1 MAITL
6 RNKVLEAKIKEIGRR
21 TGLGPSAV
29 IARAIERESAHL
41 GMGDADR
48 ERKERL
54 ARMRAFLSDLPP
66 PTEEERRAVRQA
78 MDDMYDEDG
87 LPR

>member
-29 IARAIERESAHL
+29 IARAIEREGAHIETE
-41 GMGDADR
+41 GDR
-48 ERKERL
+48 ERQDRV
-54 ARMRAFLSDLPP
+54 ARVEAFLNELPP
-66 PTEEERRAVRQA
+66 PTPEERRAVREA
-78 MDDMYDEDG
+78 MDDMYDENG

>member
-29 IARAIERESAHL
+29 IARAIERE
-41 GMGDADR
+41 DARMTKPQASDVA
-48 ERKERL
+48 ERL
-54 ARMRAFLSDLPP
+54 ARMAKVLAEIPE
-66 PTEEERRAVRQA
+66 PTEEERQAVQKA

>member
-6 RNKVLEAKIKEIGRR
+6 RNKALEAKIKEIGRR

-41 GMGDADR
+41 GIGEADR
-48 ERKERL
+48 ERQERL
-54 ARMRAFLSDLPP
+54 TRMRAFLRDLPP
-66 PTEEERRAVRQA
+66 PTDEERRAVKQA
-78 MDDMYDEDG
+78 LDEMYDENG
-87 LPR
+87 LPQ